1 MSESAEFQ
9 DGIAIVGMAGRFP
22 QSPDIAAFWENLV
35 AGKECLTEF
44 SEDEIVAAGVAR
56 KSLSGTRVR
65 SRGVL
70 DRPEYFDAAFFSY
83 SPREAEVM
91 DPQQRVLLELAW
103 SALEDAGYD
112 PERPPGS
119 VGVFAGSGIN
129 SYFPNNVARNP
140 DVLEAFGMFPA
151 VVLNEKDFAATR
163 IAYKLNLKGP
173 AMTVQTA
180 CSTSLVAVCNAC
192 QSLLN
197 YECDMALAGAAAVV
211 SPTCHSCIHEE
222 GGMIAPDGHCR
233 PFDAKASGTLF
244 SDGAGIVVLRRLEDA
259 IEANDHILAVIKGF
273 AVNNDGSDKVGFTAP
288 SVEGQADVI
297 RMAQEFGETPAD
309 SISYLEAHGTATPLG
324 DPIEI
329 AALTQAFR
337 RQTQETEYC
346 AIGSVKSNLGHL
358 DVAAGVAGLIK
369 TTLALKHGYIPPT
382 IHFESPN
389 PQINFKKS
397 PFYVVDRLQ
406 KWDRTTKPRRAGVSS
421 FGIGGTNAHVVVQ
434 EAPLIPQP
442 AARSAEPQLLLL
454 SAKTPTALEAATSNL
469 TAFLEKNRDIDLRD
483 VAHTLQLG
491 RRQFSYRRTLVCN
504 DIEDAVAAGNDRE
517 RLDEATSSARRLDAP
532 VAFTFSGQGSQYA
545 DMGRD
550 LYEHEPRFRFWFN
563 KCAEGLKPEIGEDL
577 RSIVFPDASQKERST
592 RLLAET
598 RITQPALFALEYSL
612 AMLWRE
618 WGVKPTALAG
628 HSIGEYV
635 AACLAD
641 VFTLEDAL
649 HLVSVRGRL
658 MHSMPR
664 GSMLAVSLTEEEVRA
679 RMNERLSLAAVNA
692 SASCVVSGPDEAIDE
707 LEKSLAE
714 ENVQCRRLRT
724 SHAFHSTMMDPILAQ
739 FEAEVVKAQPK
750 APRIPF
756 ASNVTGQWIRPEE
769 ATDPAYWAQ
778 HLRGAVRFADCL
790 ERLYEV
796 PQRAVL
802 EVGPG
807 RTLTTLAKMHPAKPK
822 ETVVLS
828 SIRHP
833 AERRSDVSFALDA
846 LGNMWRAGVEI
857 DWQAFRKEQGGR
869 RVSLPTYPF
878 ESKRY
883 WLEVPAAEPQAPE
896 APRKAAPP
904 QDVGTASIPAVT
916 ASPAAVDGA
925 KAEVERKV
933 AAIWTNLLGVNPIAP
948 NDDFFEIGGSSLLA
962 ARVFAQIDKEFGQ
975 LLPLSTLFEAPTVRK
990 LAALLTPVE
999 AAAPTPVA
1007 TATLPK
1013 SLVQMQVGE
1022 SGPPLFLI
1030 HAEGGNVLGYRNI
1043 VKHLPAEQPVYA
1055 LQAQGLTDGLEPRG
1069 TVEEL
1074 ATAYL
1079 QEIRSVQPEGPYYLG
1094 GWCLGGL
1101 VAYEMAQQLSRAG
1114 EEAALV
1120 AMIQVR
1126 TVPYCEYP
1134 SGASALRKA
1143 VWAVEDRAKLQL
1155 DSLRTAESKTT
1166 YLQEIAHRAST
1177 ILGERVGR
1185 SVRRSR
1191 GQSEKGTTIASR
1203 IEAVS
1208 NAHNEAYWNYR
1219 PQPYGGPVLA
1229 FYATE
1234 QPTGLAKDVTLGW
1247 KDLITGEFENYAI
1260 RGFHQQ
1266 MLWKKQS
1273 EAIADVLAKKLN
1285 QTRPARRKE
1294 VGDEALSYHSDRGV
1308 VA

>member
-1 MSESAEFQ
+1 MSESAEFH

-22 QSPDIAAFWENLV
+22 HSPDVNAFWENLR

-56 KSLSGTRVR
+56 KSLSGSRVR
-65 SRGVL
+65 ARGVL
-70 DRPEYFDAAFFSY
+70 ERSEYFDAAFFSY

-112 PERPPGS
+112 PERPPGPI
-119 VGVFAGSGIN
+119 GVFAGSGIN
-129 SYFPNNVARNP
+129 TYFSNNVARNP

-173 AMTVQTA
+173 AITVQTA

-233 PFDAKASGTLF
+233 PFDAQASGTLF

-259 IEANDHILAVIKGF
+259 IKANDRILAVIKGF
-273 AVNNDGSDKVGFTAP
+273 AVNNDGSGKVGFTAP
-288 SVEGQADVI
+288 SVEGQAEVV
-297 RMAQEFGETPAD
+297 RMAQEFGETPAG
-309 SISYLEAHGTATPLG
+309 SISYVEAHGTATPLG

-337 RQTQETEYC
+337 QHTQETQFC
-346 AIGSVKSNLGHL
+346 AIGSVKSNIGHL

-369 TTLALKHGYIPPT
+369 TTLALQHGYIPPT
-382 IHFESPN
+382 LHFQSAN
-389 PQINFKKS
+389 PQISFKKS

-406 KWDRTTKPRRAGVSS
+406 KWARTTTPRRAGVSS

-434 EAPLIPQP
+434 EAPLVPEP
-442 AARSAEPQLLLL
+442 AARPAGPQLLLL
-454 SAKTPTALEAATSNL
+454 SAKTPAALEAATANL
-469 TAFLEKNRDIDLRD
+469 TAFLEKRSDINLRD

-491 RRQFSYRRTLVCN
+491 RRQFSYRRTIVC
-504 DIEDAVAAGNDRE
+504 EDLADALAAGKDRA
-517 RLDEATSSARRLDAP
+517 RLEEATGIARRSDTP

-550 LYEHEPRFRFWFN
+550 LYENEPRFRVWFDR
-563 KCAEGLKPEIGEDL
+563 CADGLKSEIGEDL
-577 RSIVFPDASQKERST
+577 RGIVFPEASQKEHST

-618 WGVKPTALAG
+618 WGIEPTALAG

-635 AACLAD
+635 AACLAG

-649 HLVSVRGRL
+649 HLVAVRGRL
-658 MHSMPR
+658 MQSMPR
-664 GSMLAVSLTEEEVRA
+664 GSMLAVSLTEEEVQEWLD
-679 RMNERLSLAAVNA
+679 ERLSLAAVNA
-692 SASCVVSGPDEAIDE
+692 SASCVISGPDDAIAE
-707 LEKSLAE
+707 LERTLTSK
-714 ENVQCRRLRT
+714 NVQCRQLRT
-724 SHAFHSTMMDPILAQ
+724 SHAFHSTMMDPILSR
-739 FEAEVVKAQPK
+739 FEAEVSKANPQS
-750 APRIPF
+750 PRIPF
-756 ASNVTGQWIRPEE
+756 ASNVTGRWITPEE
-769 ATDPAYWAQ
+769 AKDPAYWAQ

-790 ERLYEV
+790 ARLFED
-796 PQRAVL
+796 PQRVVL

-807 RTLTTLAKMHPAKPK
+807 RTLTTLAKMHPGKSK
-822 ETVVLS
+822 DTVVLS
-828 SIRHP
+828 STRHP
-833 AERRSDVSFALDA
+833 TERRSDVSFALDA
-846 LGNMWRAGVEI
+846 LGRMWRAGVEV
-857 DWQAFRKEQGGR
+857 DWQEFRDGQGGR
-869 RVSLPTYPF
+869 RVSLPAYPF

-883 WLEVPAAEPQAPE
+883 WLEIPSAQPQAQEVKP
-896 APRKAAPP
+896 APAHSNPVTVSTPVADAVP
-904 QDVGTASIPAVT
+904 TPAEGPR
-916 ASPAAVDGA
+916 ADI
-925 KAEVERKV
+925 EQRV

-948 NDDFFEIGGSSLLA
+948 DDDFFEIGGSSLLA

-990 LAALLTPVE
+990 LAALLSPVQTVK
-999 AAAPTPVA
+999 APPA
-1007 TATLPK
+1007 PK
-1013 SLVQMQVGE
+1013 SPSLVQLRGGG
-1022 SGPPLFLI
+1022 SKPPLFLI

-1043 VKHLPAEQPVYA
+1043 VKHLPDDQPVFA
-1055 LQAQGLTDGLEPRG
+1055 LQAQGLTDGLEPRD

-1079 QEIRSVQPEGPYYLG
+1079 REIRSVQPEGPYHIG
-1094 GWCLGGL
+1094 GWCLGGM
-1101 VAYEMAQQLSRAG
+1101 VAYEMAQQLSKSG
-1114 EEAALV
+1114 EEPALL
-1120 AMIQVR
+1120 AMIQTRHVG
-1126 TVPYCEYP
+1126 YCEYP
-1134 SGASALRKA
+1134 AGTSALRKTS
-1143 VWAVEDRAKLQL
+1143 WAVADRAKYQL
-1155 DSLRTAESKTT
+1155 DCLWNAESKIT
-1166 YLQEIAHRAST
+1166 YAQEIAHRAYT
-1177 ILGERVGR
+1177 ILRERFGR
-1185 SVRRSR
+1185 FVRRNLGKPENSA
-1191 GQSEKGTTIASR
+1191 SIARR
-1203 IEAVS
+1203 IEVVS
-1208 NAHNEAYWNYR
+1208 NAHNAAYWNYR

-1229 FYATE
+1229 FYASE
-1234 QPTGLAKDVTLGW
+1234 QPAGFAKDVTLGW
-1247 KDLITGEFENYAI
+1247 EKLLSGEFENHEI

-1266 MLWKKQS
+1266 MLWPKQAQ
-1273 EAIADVLAKKLN
+1273 AIADILARKLN
-1285 QTRPARRKE
+1285 QTRRDRRKE
-1294 VGDEALSYHSDRGV
+1294 VGNEALKYHSDRGV